1 MYLSLNISVIK
12 CALCVMFVV
21 FVCVCVFTLVYN
33 VICLCVYIYI
43 SLQYLNMYVYIG
55 KKGDMSVCVYKD
67 VVFVYTC
74 RQYARYIYFLY
85 IFVGVIMACV
95 HIISKALYI
104 PHLVLSL
111 FVLLFFECHPLL
123 NHGIYLANNKL
134 VGGNS

>member
-1 MYLSLNISVIK
+1 
-12 CALCVMFVV
+12 
-21 FVCVCVFTLVYN
+21 
-33 VICLCVYIYI
+33 
-43 SLQYLNMYVYIG
+43 MYVYIG

-85 IFVGVIMACV
+85 IFVGVIMACI

>member
-12 CALCVMFVV
+12 CAVCVMFVV
-21 FVCVCVFTLVYN
+21 FVSVCVY
-33 VICLCVYIYI
+33 IGIQCDMSACVYIYI

-134 VGGNS
+134 VDGNS

>member
-12 CALCVMFVV
+12 CAVCVMFVV
-21 FVCVCVFTLVYN
+21 FVSV
-33 VICLCVYIYI
+33 CVYIGIQCDMSVCVYI
-43 SLQYLNMYVYIG
+43 FECLQYLNMYVYIG

-74 RQYARYIYFLY
+74 KQYARYIYFLY

>member
-12 CALCVMFVV
+12 CAVCVMFVV

-55 KKGDMSVCVYKD
+55 KKGDMSVCVYKY

-85 IFVGVIMACV
+85 IFVGVIKACV

>member
-1 MYLSLNISVIK
+1 
-12 CALCVMFVV
+12 
-21 FVCVCVFTLVYN
+21 
-33 VICLCVYIYI
+33 
-43 SLQYLNMYVYIG
+43 MYVYIG

-67 VVFVYTC
+67 VVFVYIC
-74 RQYARYIYFLY
+74 RQSARCIYFLY

>member
-1 MYLSLNISVIK
+1 MYLSLNINVIK
-12 CALCVMFVV
+12 CAVCVMFVV
-21 FVCVCVFTLVYN
+21 FVSVCVYIGIQCDMSV
-33 VICLCVYIYI
+33 CVYIYI

>member
-1 MYLSLNISVIK
+1 M
-12 CALCVMFVV
+12 
-21 FVCVCVFTLVYN
+21 FTLVKK
-33 VICLCVYIYI
+33 VICLCVYIKMWCLCTLVDSMRDTYI
-43 SLQYLNMYVYIG
+43 
-55 KKGDMSVCVYKD
+55 
-67 VVFVYTC
+67 
-74 RQYARYIYFLY
+74 FLY